1 MIHFGIEYIH
11 TVQHGHNL
19 QDNWLTKGENPLRRT
34 TQDKKGLVFTAIIFY
49 PIF

>member
-1 MIHFGIEYIH
+1 MIYFGIEYIH

-19 QDNWLTKGENPLRRT
+19 QDNWLIKGENPLRRT
-34 TQDKKGLVFTAIIFY
+34 TQHKKGLVLIAIIFY